1 MWKQNHING
10 TESFNNSTT
19 HGEDIYND
27 TTNPRLINGLV
38 VLVLLILNLSGNSLV
53 FYIYRFRVK
62 TSVFSF
68 FVTTLAALDI
78 ITALTTML
86 LDVIIKV
93 RPLDENILDL
103 YSLCK
108 ITHFQVY
115 AHSLISGCLL
125 TLIAHQ
131 RYRKICHPLK
141 PSLKMKTAKCALVI
155 MVLCCVLLSTGSL
168 IINGPKDVQVKIGH
182 HSVNVTICRYDKKY
196 EGKYQ
201 ILFSTMLTVAF
212 SLVLC
217 LTIIFYALVAKSLQK
232 FERRNSRTSTSSPT
246 STEVDN
252 LNFRD
257 DSAERRKYQ
266 QQSNQARMSTMS
278 INGGSERISTQMYRV
293 FAIITAVFVI
303 SYLPHLVILILTKT
317 MDLDNKVLTYTQRI
331 FLELAYNCPYIS
343 TISNPVV
350 YGLRSTEFREH
361 CKSIFTCSKWRRRRA
376 YRQ

>member
-131 RYRKICHPLK
+131 RYRK
-141 PSLKMKTAKCALVI
+141 V
-155 MVLCCVLLSTGSL
+155 
-168 IINGPKDVQVKIGH
+168 
-182 HSVNVTICRYDKKY
+182 R
-196 EGKYQ
+196 
-201 ILFSTMLTVAF
+201 
-212 SLVLC
+212 
-217 LTIIFYALVAKSLQK
+217 
-232 FERRNSRTSTSSPT
+232 
-246 STEVDN
+246 
-252 LNFRD
+252 
-257 DSAERRKYQ
+257 
-266 QQSNQARMSTMS
+266 
-278 INGGSERISTQMYRV
+278 
-293 FAIITAVFVI
+293 
-303 SYLPHLVILILTKT
+303 
-317 MDLDNKVLTYTQRI
+317 
-331 FLELAYNCPYIS
+331 
-343 TISNPVV
+343 
-350 YGLRSTEFREH
+350 
-361 CKSIFTCSKWRRRRA
+361 
-376 YRQ
+376 